1 MYEVQIAPARAMARF
16 LIITATSGTNYD
28 LAEMFSS
35 AIAKGHD
42 TEIIDLSEMNLPLF
56 TVARSKIPEQTP
68 DLSELIQTMTESDA

>member
-1 MYEVQIAPARAMARF
+1 MYEVHIAPARAMARF

-35 AIAKGHD
+35 SAIAKGHD

-56 TVARSKIPEQTP
+56 TVARSKNPEQPP
-68 DLSELIQTMTESDA
+68 DLS